1 MNTLSDSKLIIGAG
15 GGGKSGESSGRV
27 AQESPDSLR
36 SKAYARVVDL
46 VCEGEIE
53 GLPNGL
59 ASVYLDETPIQNADG
74 SYNFTGVTLGSCNGT
89 QQQPFRPK
97 SSLRGSGLLS
107 QPSGASMQAGKQALM
122 TTPPF

>member
-1 MNTLSDSKLIIGAG
+1 MSADSNSTIDSKLIVGAGG
-15 GGGKSGESSGRV
+15 GGGKSGGSSSRV

-59 ASVYLDETPIQNADG
+59 ASVYLDETPILNADG
-74 SYNFTGVTLGSCNGT
+74 SYNFTGVTLETRNGT
-89 QQQPFRPK
+89 QQQSYVPGF
-97 SSLRGSGLLS
+97 SSVENEISVGVEAKYSLT
-107 QPSGASMQAGKQALM
+107 AGG
-122 TTPPF
+122 